1 MHYFLT
7 SHHPLSKYWH
17 LVDLKIVPFA
27 LLCWFNCYRP
37 IQTVQGFRFKPEIF
51 YFSRPKAFEYYLT
64 QKKKLG
70 ILIRCDGFKWTFS
83 HCSVGL
89 IAIGQF
95 NLCRGLGSNLRYFTS
110 LDLRHL
116 STI

>member
-1 MHYFLT
+1 M
-7 SHHPLSKYWH
+7 
-17 LVDLKIVPFA
+17 
-27 LLCWFNCYRP
+27 
-37 IQTVQGFRFKPEIF
+37 QGFRFEPEIF
-51 YFSRPKAFEYYLT
+51 YFSRPKAFDYYLT
-64 QKKKLG
+64 QKKLG